1 MARRRKGE
9 TTEWKL
15 SIPSWLA
22 WEIELLCFNH
32 MRGKPDYGARSQ
44 LITDLLINHLNAMRG
59 SSSLRDELK
68 ENNHHER

>member
-59 SSSLRDELK
+59 TTPRAL